1 MKLNLVRNK
10 VSFINGQ
17 QIFSQSCFEESPRTT
32 CLTEK
37 AQAGV
42 FCNDGRNLFTSLVI
56 ETQSASSYSWW
67 FMLLIKKIV
76 LDVLKPHHPNSI
88 DFTTSIAEKSPGAR
102 VELTVTEVD
111 EKTET
116 VVIVIEG
123 EKLDYDTISD
133 AVSTMGGSI
142 HSIDKVEVENE
153 PD

>member
-1 MKLNLVRNK
+1 
-10 VSFINGQ
+10 
-17 QIFSQSCFEESPRTT
+17 
-32 CLTEK
+32 
-37 AQAGV
+37 
-42 FCNDGRNLFTSLVI
+42 
-56 ETQSASSYSWW
+56 
-67 FMLLIKKIV
+67 MLSIKRIV

-88 DFTTSIAEKSPGAR
+88 EFTSSIAEKSPGAR

-123 EKLDYDTISD
+123 ENLEYDAIAD
-133 AVSTMGGSI
+133 AVSSMGGSI